1 MKAALATLVIALA
14 APMAVT
20 AIPGVPDYVLSDVTE
35 DCLDDVADDD
45 QATESDE
52 NCIEQ
57 EG

>member
-1 MKAALATLVIALA
+1 MKAVLATLVIALA

-20 AIPGVPDYVLSDVTE
+20 AVPGVPDYVLSDVTE

-45 QATESDE
+45 QATESNE

>member
-1 MKAALATLVIALA
+1 MKVALATLVIALA

-20 AIPGVPDYVLSDVTE
+20 AVPGVPDYVLSDVTE

>member
-20 AIPGVPDYVLSDVTE
+20 AVPGVPDYVLSDVTE

>member
-14 APMAVT
+14 APMAFT
-20 AIPGVPDYVLSDVTE
+20 AVPGMPDYVITDITE

-52 NCIEQ
+52 NCIQQ

>member
-35 DCLDDVADDD
+35 DCLDDVAADD

>member
-45 QATESDE
+45 QVSESDE

>member
-1 MKAALATLVIALA
+1 MKAVLATLVIALS
-14 APMAVT
+14 APLAVT
-20 AIPGVPDYVLSDVTE
+20 AVPGVPDYVLSDVTE